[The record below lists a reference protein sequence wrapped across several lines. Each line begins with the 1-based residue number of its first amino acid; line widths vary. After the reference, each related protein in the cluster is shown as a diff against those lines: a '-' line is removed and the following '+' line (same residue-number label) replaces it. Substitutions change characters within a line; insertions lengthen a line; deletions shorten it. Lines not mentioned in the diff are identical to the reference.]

1 MAGSNN
7 SSRLGE
13 ALSKTNEDSR
23 ARIGVI
29 MGSDSDYPIMSEAC
43 RMLDKF
49 GIAWE
54 VEVVSAHRSP
64 ARAAEYAETALKRGL
79 KAIIVGAGGAAHL
92 AGVVAA
98 LTTLPV
104 IGVPIPS
111 TSLNGMDSLLSTVQM
126 PGGVSVATMA
136 IGKPGAMNA
145 GIYAAQILATS
156 DERIS
161 LKLGEY
167 KKELNKSVAE
177 KSDRLKREI
186 SGSSAASG

>member
-1 MAGSNN
+1 MANVERPTG
-7 SSRLGE
+7 
-13 ALSKTNEDSR
+13 
-23 ARIGVI
+23 ARVGVI
-29 MGSDSDYPIMSEAC
+29 MGSDSDYPVMSEAC
-43 RMLDKF
+43 RMLEKF
-49 GIAWE
+49 GIRYE

-64 ARAAEYAETALKRGL
+64 ARAAAYAETALQRGL

-104 IGVPIPS
+104 IGVPMPS

-156 DERIS
+156 EEVIAQ
-161 LKLGEY
+161 KLSRY
-167 KKELNKSVAE
+167 KKELDASVAE
-177 KSDRLKREI
+177 KSERLKHEVAAA
-186 SGSSAASG
+186 GSQPR

>member
-1 MAGSNN
+1 MAKDKQ
-7 SSRLGE
+7 E
-13 ALSKTNEDSR
+13 A
-23 ARIGVI
+23 AIVGVI
-29 MGSDSDYPIMSEAC
+29 MGSDSDYPMMSEAC
-43 RMLDKF
+43 RMLEKF
-49 GIAWE
+49 GIPYE
-54 VEVVSAHRSP
+54 VDVVSAHRTP
-64 ARAAEYAETALKRGL
+64 ARAAEYAETAQRRGL

-145 GIYAAQILATS
+145 GIYVAQILATS
-156 DERIS
+156 DEA
-161 LKLGEY
+161 LADKLARY
-167 KKELNKSVAE
+167 KQELDASVKE
-177 KSDRLKREI
+177 KSSRLKREVFAAR
-186 SGSSAASG
+186 SGSQ

>member
-1 MAGSNN
+1 
-7 SSRLGE
+7 LGE
-13 ALSKTNEDSR
+13 AKKQGSVL
-23 ARIGVI
+23 AGVI
-29 MGSDSDYPIMSEAC
+29 MGSDSDYPVMAEAC

-49 GIAWE
+49 GIGYE

-64 ARAAEYAETALKRGL
+64 ARAARYAETAAERGL

-104 IGVPIPS
+104 IGVPMPS
-111 TSLNGMDSLLSTVQM
+111 TSLDGMDSLLSTVQM

-145 GIYAAQILATS
+145 GIYVAQILATA
-156 DERIS
+156 DPAMAR
-161 LKLGEY
+161 KLADY
-167 KKELNKSVAE
+167 KKELDASVAE
-177 KSDRLKREI
+177 KSQRLNREI
-186 SGSSAASG
+186 SAGAGSK

>member
-1 MAGSNN
+1 
-7 SSRLGE
+7 
-13 ALSKTNEDSR
+13 
-23 ARIGVI
+23 
-29 MGSDSDYPIMSEAC
+29 
-43 RMLDKF
+43 MLDRF

-64 ARAAEYAETALKRGL
+64 VRAAEYAETAVKRGL

-92 AGVVAA
+92 AGVIAA

-145 GIYAAQILATS
+145 GIYAAQILATF

-161 LKLGEY
+161 QKLGEY

-186 SGSSAASG
+186 SASSAASG

>member
-1 MAGSNN
+1 
-7 SSRLGE
+7 
-13 ALSKTNEDSR
+13 
-23 ARIGVI
+23 
-29 MGSDSDYPIMSEAC
+29 MGSDSDFPIMAEAC
-43 RMLDKF
+43 RMLERF
-49 GIAWE
+49 GIGCE

-64 ARAAEYAETALKRGL
+64 ARAAAYAETAAKRGL

-126 PGGVSVATMA
+126 PGGVSVGTMA

-156 DERIS
+156 DAAVS
-161 LKLGEY
+161 QKLADY
-167 KKELNKSVAE
+167 KKELDASVAE
-177 KSDRLKREI
+177 KSARLKRDAAAL
-186 SGSSAASG
+186 GSR